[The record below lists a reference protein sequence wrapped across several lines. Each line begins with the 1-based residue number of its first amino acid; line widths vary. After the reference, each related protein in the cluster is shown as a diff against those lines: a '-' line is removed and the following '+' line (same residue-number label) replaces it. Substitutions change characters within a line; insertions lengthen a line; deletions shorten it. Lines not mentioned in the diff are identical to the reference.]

1 MIWAIRTLLWFAV
14 LTVGLVV
21 VATYLPAWLR
31 RAQVPPDF
39 EEIGGLVP
47 MTGVWLDPPP
57 YLAGDVLAYRFGDG
71 PEDITFA
78 FIAALPGNTVR
89 LGGGE
94 LLVDG
99 HEARNWHE
107 YGNYRGIHDIGPLTV
122 PAGHYFVVSKEHR
135 HDSMVM
141 GVIGPDQVLG
151 KVRE

>member
-14 LTVGLVV
+14 LTVALVTA
-21 VATYLPAWLR
+21 ATYLPAWLR

-39 EEIGGLVP
+39 DEIGGLVP

-78 FIAALPGNTVR
+78 FIAALPGSTVR

-99 HEARNWHE
+99 HEAQNWKE
-107 YGNYRGIHDIGPLTV
+107 YGGYRNIHDIGPLTV

>member
-14 LTVGLVV
+14 LTVALVAA
-21 VATYLPAWLR
+21 ATYLPAWLR

-57 YLAGDVLAYRFGDG
+57 YQAGDVLAYRFGDG

-78 FIAALPGNTVR
+78 FIAALPGSTVR

-99 HEARNWHE
+99 NQAQNWHE
-107 YGNYRGIHDIGPLTV
+107 YGGYRDIHDIGPLTV
-122 PAGHYFVVSKEHR
+122 PAGHYYVVSKEHR
-135 HDSMVM
+135 HDSLSM
-141 GVIGPDQVLG
+141 GVIGPDQILG